1 MTETEVVIAGL
12 VTKQGKMLAVKADQ
26 GEGHPVSGQWH
37 LPGGHIEPDEGV
49 DEPPE
54 REIKEELGVEVEP
67 HQVVEAHNDQEA
79 GLVRILI
86 HASTSGAVEA
96 KDSVEE
102 LKWIEASKYSDLIGK
117 RQKDLYENSE
127 RIQKYVEK
135 LEGMSA
141 SE

>member
-1 MTETEVVIAGL
+1 MTETEVVIACL

-37 LPGGHIEPDEGV
+37 LPGGHIEPGEGV
-49 DEPPE
+49 DEALE
-54 REIKEELGVEVEP
+54 REMKEELGVEVEP

-102 LKWIEASKYSDLIGK
+102 LKWIEASKYSDFIGK
-117 RQKDLYENSE
+117 REKELYENSE
-127 RIQKYVEK
+127 RIRKYMEK
-135 LEGMSA
+135 LGGISA
-141 SE
+141 SK